1 MKTLWRNELRSP
13 EAVARRIEMNSTR
26 WRRLLIGSI
35 GFVLLVAV
43 TMSLNAQPRPINIH
57 HQRTASIAERI
68 RRIDGGVPPVHV
80 GPHHRSVDLTIE
92 KLMKLYQIPGL
103 SIALIYNFKV
113 AWATGY
119 GVTEASGKTPVTPR
133 TLFMAGS
140 IAKTPTAVAALYLV
154 EHGQLSLDENVNSR
168 LKSWSL
174 PDNEFTVQEKVT
186 LRRIMTHTGGLSV
199 HGFPGYAVA
208 EPTPTLIQVLNGEH
222 ANTKPVR
229 VVSVPGTGWSYSG
242 GGVLIEQL
250 LMMDVTGKQFP
261 QLMQDVVFQKI
272 GMNDS
277 TYEQPLPPSRRLQ
290 AASGTYASG
299 QTVPGKW
306 HVYPE
311 MAAGGLWTTPTDLAK
326 FAIEVTLSR
335 KGKSNRILSEAM
347 TREMLSPQV
356 DKVGDIALGNDQHV
370 DRMGLGFFLG
380 DALRPDLFGHIGDDE
395 GFQAMLMMFGDS
407 GQGAVIMANSPFGIA
422 LGDYLL
428 TNIAREFHWQNYVVS
443 KRRQIGGS
451 AVLRLVAEEE
461 GTAAALQA
469 YRQLKQA
476 NSPLYAMHK
485 ESLIDLGYALL
496 AEHKLKDAISVMKF
510 EVREYPDYWNA
521 YDSLGEMYLD
531 AGEKKLAIENYQK
544 SIELNPKNESGIQQL
559 NKLLA
564 MH

>member
-1 MKTLWRNELRSP
+1 
-13 EAVARRIEMNSTR
+13 
-26 WRRLLIGSI
+26 
-35 GFVLLVAV
+35 
-43 TMSLNAQPRPINIH
+43 
-57 HQRTASIAERI
+57 
-68 RRIDGGVPPVHV
+68 
-80 GPHHRSVDLTIE
+80 
-92 KLMKLYQIPGL
+92 
-103 SIALIYNFKV
+103 
-113 AWATGY
+113 
-119 GVTEASGKTPVTPR
+119 
-133 TLFMAGS
+133 
-140 IAKTPTAVAALYLV
+140 
-154 EHGQLSLDENVNSR
+154 
-168 LKSWSL
+168 
-174 PDNEFTVQEKVT
+174 
-186 LRRIMTHTGGLSV
+186 MTHTGGLSV

-277 TYEQPLPPSRRLQ
+277 TYEQPLPPSRRVQ
-290 AASGTYASG
+290 AASGSYASG

-326 FAIEVTLSR
+326 FAIEVALSR

-380 DALRPDLFGHIGDDE
+380 DPLRPDLFGHIGDDE

-422 LGDYLL
+422 IGDYLL
-428 TNIAREFHWQNYVVS
+428 TNIAREFHWKNYVVS

-469 YRQLKQA
+469 YRQLKHA
-476 NSPLYAMHK
+476 NSPLYAMNK